1 MLSAQT
7 SCGEIL
13 VTVATAATA
22 AAAEAAAIT
31 ATTTTTA
38 AEAATATAAAAEAA
52 TTFAAAAAE
61 AAAASALFLRTSFI
75 DLEVTATEIGTVGL
89 FDSDAGLIGRAHR
102 YKGEATWAASEF
114 VHRDENISDRTK
126 LSEVRAELVFGGL
139 EGHVADV

>member
-7 SCGEIL
+7 SCEEIL
-13 VTVATAATA
+13 VTVTTAA

-31 ATTTTTA
+31 AATTTTA
-38 AEAATATAAAAEAA
+38 AEAATATAAAAEA

-61 AAAASALFLRTSFI
+61 AAAASALFLRTSLI

-89 FDSDAGLIGRAHR
+89 FDGNAGLIGRAHR
-102 YKGEATWAASEF
+102 NEGEATWAASEF
-114 VHRDENISDRTK
+114 VHRDENIGDRAK